1 MIIDPVSEQPPTPA
15 PKPAGAPE
23 PEPIRWFGT
32 SWVNRDNG
40 YWLRRVAVS
49 VGALVTTAVAVLLL
63 RFGVEGVALS
73 DGGGFLNGLLTAAIA
88 VCSMMCVMRTWKV
101 LTEGKD
107 QLSGWM
113 AEDKS
118 LGAVWLIGG
127 AGSLAAYFARSLV
140 EAPGEAVRRSSYERA
155 VAQYEKRQA
164 GRSGRPG
171 TKAPGRGKRRG

>member
-1 MIIDPVSEQPPTPA
+1 MIIDVVSEQPPTPA

-23 PEPIRWFGT
+23 PEPIRFFGT
-32 SWVNRDNG
+32 TWVNRDNG
-40 YWLRRVAVS
+40 YWPRRVGVS
-49 VGALVTTAVAVLLL
+49 IGALVATAAAALVL

-73 DGGGFLNGLLTAAIA
+73 DNGGFLNGLLTAAIA
-88 VCSMMCVMRTWKV
+88 VCSMMSVRRTWKV

-107 QLSGWM
+107 QLTGWM
-113 AEDKS
+113 AEDRS

-140 EAPGEAVRRSSYERA
+140 EAPGEGVKRAAHERA
-155 VAQYEKRQA
+155 VERYGKRRT

-171 TKAPGRGKRRG
+171 AKRKR

>member
-1 MIIDPVSEQPPTPA
+1 MSEQPPTPTPA

-32 SWVNRDNG
+32 SWLNRDGG
-40 YWLRRVAVS
+40 YWPRRIGVS
-49 VGALVTTAVAVLLL
+49 VGALAATAAAVLLL
-63 RFGVEGVALS
+63 RFGVEGIAVS
-73 DGGGFLNGLLTAAIA
+73 DSGTFLNVLLTAAIA
-88 VCSMMCVMRTWKV
+88 ICSMMSVRRTWKV

-107 QLSGWM
+107 QLTGWM

-127 AGSLAAYFARSLV
+127 AGALAAYFARSLV
-140 EAPGEAVRRSSYERA
+140 EAPGEAVRRAAHERA

-171 TKAPGRGKRRG
+171 TKVPSRAKRKR

>member
-1 MIIDPVSEQPPTPA
+1 MSEQPPIPA
-15 PKPAGAPE
+15 PAPAGTPE
-23 PEPIRWFGT
+23 PEPIRFFGT
-32 SWVNRDNG
+32 SWLNRDNG

-49 VGALVTTAVAVLLL
+49 VGALAATAAAVLVL

-73 DGGGFLNGLLTAAIA
+73 DSGGFVNGLLTAAIV
-88 VCSMMCVMRTWKV
+88 VCSMMAVRRTWKV

-107 QLSGWM
+107 QLTGWM
-113 AEDKS
+113 AEDTS

-140 EAPGEAVRRSSYERA
+140 EAPGEGVKRAAYQRA
-155 VAQYEKRQA
+155 VEQHGKLRA

-171 TKAPGRGKRRG
+171 AKRKR

>member
-1 MIIDPVSEQPPTPA
+1 MSEQPPTPL

-32 SWVNRDNG
+32 SWLDRDGG
-40 YWLRRVAVS
+40 YWLRRVGVS
-49 VGALVTTAVAVLLL
+49 AGALVATVAAVLVL

-73 DGGGFLNGLLTAAIA
+73 DSGGFVNGLLTAAIA
-88 VCSMMCVMRTWKV
+88 VCSMMAVRRTWKV
-101 LTEGKD
+101 LTEGRD
-107 QLSGWM
+107 QLTGWM

-140 EAPGEAVRRSSYERA
+140 EAPGEGVKRAAYQRA
-155 VAQYEKRQA
+155 VEQYGKRQA
-164 GRSGRPG
+164 GRSGRPDA
-171 TKAPGRGKRRG
+171 KAPGRGKRKR